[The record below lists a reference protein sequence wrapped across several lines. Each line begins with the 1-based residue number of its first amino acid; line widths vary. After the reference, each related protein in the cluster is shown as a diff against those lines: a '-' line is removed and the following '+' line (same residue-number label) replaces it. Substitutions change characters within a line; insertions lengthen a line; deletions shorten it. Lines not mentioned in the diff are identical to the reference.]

1 MSRQRQTQ
9 WTHRLE
15 RLHGLRDRFAAA
27 NRYDRAYKAHL
38 TIQHVYDR
46 WADEVFGL
54 QSRGR

>member
-1 MSRQRQTQ
+1 MSRERQTQ

-38 TIQHVYDR
+38 TIRHVYDR
-46 WADEVFGL
+46 WADEVFR
-54 QSRGR
+54 QQAQGR